1 MANERF
7 IIIRG
12 QGLLSLFNDYK
23 HPERE
28 MEAWRK
34 YVDKKKDGPDL
45 SANGADDLVD
55 MIRPR
60 VQRSPGKLRGLSFMV
75 KFDEDVESM
84 SCPIADSQGYV
95 VMNSINRFHFSALQ

>member
-1 MANERF
+1 MFNEHF
-7 IIIRG
+7 IIDRG

-23 HPERE
+23 YPERE
-28 MEAWRK
+28 MEAWKK
-34 YVDKKKDGPDL
+34 YVDKKKDGPDFP
-45 SANGADDLVD
+45 ANGVEDFAD

-75 KFDEDVESM
+75 KFDEDLDSM

-95 VMNSINRFHFSALQ
+95 VRTCF